1 MLTSLLA
8 LLAAGQ
14 AAAAPVPATHQ
25 TLQQRFDTASDAA
38 NERRCTVA
46 VAEFDAVQAAVARR
60 PNPLLSAAIDVRK
73 GRCLVR
79 LDRAAEGV
87 AAIRRGLP
95 LLETKGAD
103 FAGDVRDARIMLGD
117 VARAGFDYDAAV
129 REYRAAIDVSAGT
142 PRVIPLL
149 RLSQVTMFDHDG
161 KSLAA
166 AEEARTLA
174 LGEPNYDRKDVA
186 AVLTQH
192 ARVLLNEGRNQEAYK
207 ELKEGLAKQ
216 GGLGGKVGASD
227 IATRSDLAI
236 AALRNKDMD
245 GARLYLA
252 YTGAGRLRDTPFAR
266 AAAMDPPV
274 CGSEAGLSPE
284 DQAIVEFSLEE
295 DGHVSGVAPIFT
307 TGKRDVAL
315 AFARAVAEWSWRAED
330 AKKIPLLFRYTT
342 RVEMRCIK
350 SPQAPELTRPLYEAT
365 EAWLAGKGADR
376 PAWADLPAAV
386 ALPLQRAALL
396 RAQGAGDAAATVQA
410 ALALADNPVTQGDGY
425 AEFMDVAVAAADRIA
440 APPPVRTY
448 LAARRLSGDQWRDAD
463 DYRLKLRALLATPAT
478 ASDPLAAATVRLL
491 IARPIGKSRP
501 PADSKA
507 LLDGVIDD
515 TRLPAR
521 HPLKIAAMLG
531 EANVLAAAG
540 DLTAARAAFDRTG
553 LTAEQCALVGLQP
566 AVKRS
571 GASSS
576 DYPMEAVRLG
586 FEGWVRT
593 EYDIAPD
600 GRTVTPRAV
609 TAYPPFV
616 FDEAATG
623 IIKDMRYTS
632 TFRPEGALACAGQQQ
647 SIVFSLP

>member
-1 MLTSLLA
+1 MLSSMLA

-14 AAAAPVPATHQ
+14 AATAPAPAPRQ
-25 TLQQRFDTASDAA
+25 TLQQRFDAASADAA
-38 NERRCTVA
+38 ERRCAPA
-46 VAEFDAVQAAVARR
+46 VAEFEAVQAAIARR
-60 PNPLLSAAIDVRK
+60 PNPLLSAAIDLRK
-73 GRCLVR
+73 GQCLVGLGR
-79 LDRAAEGV
+79 TAEGV

-95 LLETKGAD
+95 LLESKGAE
-103 FAGDVRDARIMLGD
+103 FAGDVRGARIVLGD
-117 VARAGFDYDAAV
+117 VARAAFDYDAAGT
-129 REYRAAIDVSAGT
+129 EYRAAVDVSTGT
-142 PRVIPLL
+142 TRVVPLL

-161 KSLAA
+161 KALAA

-174 LGEPNYDRKDVA
+174 LAEPQYNRKDVA

-207 ELKEGLAKQ
+207 ELKDGLAKQ
-216 GGLGGKVGASD
+216 GGLGSGVGASD

-236 AALRNKDMD
+236 AALKNKDMD

-295 DGHVSGVAPIFT
+295 DGRVSGVAPIYT
-307 TGKRDVAL
+307 TGRRAAAL
-315 AFARAVAEWSWRAED
+315 AFARAVADWSWREED
-330 AKKIPLLFRYTT
+330 ARKIPFLFRHTT
-342 RVEMRCIK
+342 RVEMRCVK
-350 SPQAPELTRPLYEAT
+350 SPQAPELTRPLLEAT

-376 PAWADLPAAV
+376 PAWVDLSA
-386 ALPLQRAALL
+386 
-396 RAQGAGDAAATVQA
+396 
-410 ALALADNPVTQGDGY
+410 
-425 AEFMDVAVAAADRIA
+425 AAADRLA

-448 LAARRLSGDQWRDAD
+448 LAV
-463 DYRLKLRALLATPAT
+463 YRLGADQSRDTDGYRSKLRALLPGAT
-478 ASDPLAAATVRLL
+478 ADPLGAATVRLL

-501 PADSKA
+501 PQDSKA
-507 LLDGVIDD
+507 LLDGVIDEA
-515 TRLPAR
+515 RLPAR
-521 HPLKIAAMLG
+521 HPLKVAAMLA
-531 EANVLAAAG
+531 EANVLASAG
-540 DLTAARAAFDRTG
+540 DLAAARAAFDRTG

-566 AVKRS
+566 TATRA
-571 GASSS
+571 GASSA

-586 FEGWVRT
+586 FEGWVRA

-616 FDEAATG
+616 FDEAAVG
-623 IIKDMRYTS
+623 IIKDFRYTS
-632 TFRPEGALACAGQQQ
+632 TFRPEGALACAGEQR
-647 SIVFSLP
+647 SIQFKLP